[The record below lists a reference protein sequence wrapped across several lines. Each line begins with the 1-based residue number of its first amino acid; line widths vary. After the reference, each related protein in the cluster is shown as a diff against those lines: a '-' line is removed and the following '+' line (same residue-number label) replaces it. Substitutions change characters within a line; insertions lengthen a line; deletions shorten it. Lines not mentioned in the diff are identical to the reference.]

1 MNNFSSKDC
10 SLTFNTVQDL
20 KMQSIIHNNSSQS
33 SSPPPPI
40 SEPKTKRNCTGTTF
54 IANLVLTSISLQY
67 PTQSIPDTGNQESM
81 SQEDLFEAA
90 DDLATVKRLVEF
102 LL

>member
-1 MNNFSSKDC
+1 
-10 SLTFNTVQDL
+10 
-20 KMQSIIHNNSSQS
+20 MQSIIHNNSKPSSQ
-33 SSPPPPI
+33 PPPI

-90 DDLATVKRLVEF
+90 DDLAKVKQLVEF